1 MSEAVMTLIAV
12 VLGGGLIAALVSVY
26 KARSE
31 RQKMD
36 AETEAVGAKTP
47 AEVES
52 IQITSMVNALNGARA
67 INDDLRKD
75 NEALRREFD
84 ILKERFDTSEEH
96 RAEDSKT
103 LHKELDG
110 MRRALRAAQ
119 EYIEAWIAWGQ
130 RVAPNEPQPE
140 APPDYRRI

>member
-1 MSEAVMTLIAV
+1 MNDVVLTLIST
-12 VLGGGLIAALVSVY
+12 VLGGGIIFAIVAAY
-26 KARSE
+26 KGV
-31 RQKMD
+31 
-36 AETEAVGAKTP
+36 AEKRKTEEEADAVGAKTP

-75 NEALRREFD
+75 NEALRKEFD